1 MSDTGDRIDGRCCS
15 EEEISMIGAK
25 LGHILDRPLAPVARI
40 LRTISPNAISLLG
53 FFVNIAAAI
62 VLARDLLVGGVLIL
76 VGGVL
81 DIMDGVVART
91 NGKATEFGAYLD
103 SVLDRYSDAFLFF
116 GIAWY
121 FRALGDITGVLLSL
135 GSLLGAFGVSYARAR
150 AEGLGKSCKTG
161 LMERPERIALLVFGA
176 LTGWM
181 RPVLLVMFV
190 LTHFTVIQRVFYVR
204 GQCRR

>member
-1 MSDTGDRIDGRCCS
+1 
-15 EEEISMIGAK
+15 MIGAK

-40 LRTISPNAISLLG
+40 LRKISPNAISVLG
-53 FFVNIAAAI
+53 FFVNIAAAV

-76 VGGVL
+76 VGGL
-81 DIMDGVVART
+81 FDIMDGVVART

-121 FRALGDITGVLLSL
+121 FHALGDITGVLLSL

-190 LTHFTVIQRVFYVR
+190 LTHFTVIQRVLYVR
-204 GQCRR
+204 GQCKR